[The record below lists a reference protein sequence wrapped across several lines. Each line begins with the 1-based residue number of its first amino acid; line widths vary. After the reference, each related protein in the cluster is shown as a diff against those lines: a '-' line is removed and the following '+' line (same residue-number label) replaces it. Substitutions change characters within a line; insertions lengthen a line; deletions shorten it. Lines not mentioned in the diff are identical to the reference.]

1 MGNRFVP
8 ANVPYLQNKIVFAP
22 GPTIVTDIMKY
33 KPKGYPKKRHEIEE
47 LLKKLPDMTIEFDFD
62 QLDGSTE
69 NQDAPLEPGNA
80 YFLTASVVFEPIYK
94 QGIWGPL
101 FHYPNIDGWNFRIE
115 GASVQKTKL
124 DWFSRQQA
132 EVRYTIKIAHST
144 KQVIVAYETD
154 MKTFLDSIG
163 SSAGLV
169 AAGVFILSLVHFL
182 TCQVREQR
190 KKKAEDEQDK
200 VVKAVLAKVVK
211 SLRRERRASSLSSGN
226 NSPVS
231 FSGADPPL
239 KSGLQKM
246 SIPLKPVSESK
257 SKDRLEIPNLDDE
270 HQGAPSPRG
279 HHEDGET
286 VSPLFRSSFRSAR
299 VAPSN
304 TAEDRDADLDK
315 NAELV

>member
-190 KKKAEDEQDK
+190 KKKAEDDEPK
-200 VVKAVLAKVVK
+200 KK
-211 SLRRERRASSLSSGN
+211 
-226 NSPVS
+226 
-231 FSGADPPL
+231 
-239 KSGLQKM
+239 
-246 SIPLKPVSESK
+246 
-257 SKDRLEIPNLDDE
+257 EITMKE
-270 HQGAPSPRG
+270 K
-279 HHEDGET
+279 E
-286 VSPLFRSSFRSAR
+286 FI
-299 VAPSN
+299 
-304 TAEDRDADLDK
+304 LDK
-315 NAELV
+315 IMDKHLSGPNYKGSDPVEEIVHDPFTLDMEIVSAIRLI